1 MYTCTRQCIR
11 ICFQIEKL
19 AASFGFPLKMR
30 ERILKTSK
38 MKGRGKKIDR
48 AGIRYL
54 RRSSAHPHSCGWA
67 TVAANCCRD
76 SDFSKSTTTKNTQ
89 MSKQCSRCFWSI
101 GVLETNNSTSSKHI
115 NNTQSLA
122 AGATVAT
129 VRTCWTHSPLTH
141 AAIVCLCLLGKCT
154 NVTFRYQLP
163 SFYSSQPLSNQ
174 SERTQSRRVLRRTRN
189 EDVFLLLT
197 KSG

>member
-1 MYTCTRQCIR
+1 MIHVHILYLYMNTRTRQCIR
-11 ICFQIEKL
+11 ICFQIEQL
-19 AASFGFPLKMR
+19 VASFAFPLKMR

-38 MKGRGKKIDR
+38 MKGRGKKMDW

-129 VRTCWTHSPLTH
+129 VRTCWTHSPLARRH
-141 AAIVCLCLLGKCT
+141 CLFVLARQMYEGNLQIST
-154 NVTFRYQLP
+154 
-163 SFYSSQPLSNQ
+163 
-174 SERTQSRRVLRRTRN
+174 SE
-189 EDVFLLLT
+189 FLLFAT
-197 KSG
+197 FTCK